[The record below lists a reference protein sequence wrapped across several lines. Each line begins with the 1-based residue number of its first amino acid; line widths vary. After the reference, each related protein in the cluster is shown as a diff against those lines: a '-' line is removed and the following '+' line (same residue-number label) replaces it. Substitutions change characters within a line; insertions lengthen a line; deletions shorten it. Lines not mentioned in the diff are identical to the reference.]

1 MNVGFVDP
9 IQVLYLARAITLQ
22 MGNGNDEE

>member
-22 MGNGNDEE
+22 MGNGNDED

>member
-1 MNVGFVDP
+1 MNVGFVDT